1 MFDWNIN
8 QEAED
13 RERRQILEGIRE
25 MSEEDDSWESF
36 EENVTKL
43 KYRVKNKNS

>member
-1 MFDWNIN
+1 MFDWNLN

-13 RERRQILEGIRE
+13 RERRQILDGIRE

-43 KYRVKNKNS
+43 KYRVKHNNA